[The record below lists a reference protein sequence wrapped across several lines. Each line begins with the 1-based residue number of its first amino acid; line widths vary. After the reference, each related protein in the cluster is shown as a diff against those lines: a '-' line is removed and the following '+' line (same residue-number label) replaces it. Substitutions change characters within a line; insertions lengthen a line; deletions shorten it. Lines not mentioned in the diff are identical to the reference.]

1 MTSKK
6 KPVNKRSSASE
17 TLIDLLLA
25 AGFENTE
32 EISDRIVRASTSLE
46 AFSEAHAAFLQASCN
61 HPALIGCSR
70 FDAYPAPVLIVHRR
84 EVEAVENVKAVEAEA
99 PPAELPPEE

>member
-1 MTSKK
+1 MKK
-6 KPVNKRSSASE
+6 NQKVLLVNQPSSE

-32 EISDRIVRASTSLE
+32 EISDRIVRASISPE
-46 AFSEAHAAFLQASCN
+46 AFSEAHAAFLQAAGN

-84 EVEAVENVKAVEAEA
+84 EVETVENVKAIEAEA